1 MKKINNLIVGA
12 GIILASVAV
21 SSCKKT
27 QTTSDGIEYTYI
39 SEGADVTSDGD
50 YVLYNFVAKTSK
62 DSVFISSFDQ
72 PIPPY
77 LQHQDSADAQSGIDE
92 IFLNLK
98 KGDSILVSSKANK
111 IFGPNLPPFLDSAEN
126 VTIAIGVVN
135 VIEEEVF
142 QDYYNDLMAA
152 QQKKQEENAAKQLQ
166 DDVETIEKYIAE
178 NNLQA
183 TKTESGVFYVIEE
196 EGTGAQV
203 EQGNTVSVDYT
214 GYVLDGTVFDT
225 SVESRAKESNTYTE
239 GRDYEPISFSVGQG
253 RVIPGWDEGL
263 LYLKKGSVAKLLIPS
278 PLAYGPSQR
287 SEVIKPNSILIFDVE
302 VTDVQ
307 E

>member
-1 MKKINNLIVGA
+1 MKKINNLILA
-12 GIILASVAV
+12 TGIIVVSVAV

-39 SEGADVTSDGD
+39 NEGKDATKDGD
-50 YVLYNFVAKTSK
+50 YVLYNFMAKTSK
-62 DSVFISSFDQ
+62 DSVFISSYDQ

-77 LQHQDSADAQSGIDE
+77 LQHQDSADATSGIDE

-98 KGDSILVSSKANK
+98 KGDSIRVVSKASK

-126 VTIAIGVVN
+126 VTIEIGVVN

-142 QDYYNDLMAA
+142 QDYYNDLMAG
-152 QQKKQEENAAKQLQ
+152 QQKKQEENAVKQLQ
-166 DDVETIEKYIAE
+166 DDIETIEKYISE

-183 TKTESGVFYVIEE
+183 TKTESGLFYVIEKD
-196 EGTGAQV
+196 GTGAQV
-203 EQGNTVSVDYT
+203 EQGNTISVDYT

-225 SVESRAKESNTYTE
+225 SVESRAKESNTFTE
-239 GRDYEPISFSVGQG
+239 GRDYEPISFPVGQG
-253 RVIPGWDEGL
+253 RVIQGWDEGL
-263 LYLKKGSVAKLLIPS
+263 QYLKKGSVAKLLIPS

-287 SEVIKPNSILIFDVE
+287 SEVIKANSILVFDVE

-307 E
+307 K

>member
-1 MKKINNLIVGA
+1 MKKINNLLLAA
-12 GIILASVAV
+12 GIIVASVAV

-39 SEGADVTSDGD
+39 SEGKDATKDGE
-50 YVLYNFVAKTSK
+50 YVLYNFVAKNSK
-62 DSVFISSFDQ
+62 DSIFISSYDQ

-77 LQHQDSADAQSGIDE
+77 LQHQDGAEAQSGIDE

-98 KGDSILVSSKANK
+98 KGDSIRVVSKANK

-126 VTIAIGVVN
+126 VTIEIGVVN
-135 VIEEEVF
+135 VIEEAVF

-152 QQKKQEENAAKQLQ
+152 QQKKQEENAKQQLQ
-166 DDVETIEKYIAE
+166 DDIETIEKYIAE

-183 TKTESGVFYVIEE
+183 TKTESGLFYVIEKD
-196 EGTGAQV
+196 GTGAQV
-203 EQGNTVSVDYT
+203 EQGNTISVDYT

-225 SVESRAKESNTYTE
+225 SVESRAKESNTFAE
-239 GRDYEPISFSVGQG
+239 GREYVPISFPVGQG
-253 RVIPGWDEGL
+253 RVIQGWDEGL
-263 LYLKKGSVAKLLIPS
+263 QLLKKGSVAKLLIPS

-287 SEVIKPNSILIFDVE
+287 SEVIQANSILVFDVE

-307 E
+307 K

>member
-1 MKKINNLIVGA
+1 MKKINNLLLGA
-12 GIILASVAV
+12 GIILASIAV

-27 QTTSDGIEYTYI
+27 QTTSDGIEYTYV
-39 SEGADVTSDGD
+39 SEGKEATKDGD
-50 YVLYNFVAKTSK
+50 YVLYNFVAKTGN
-62 DSVFISSFDQ
+62 DSVFISSYDQ

-98 KGDSILVSSKANK
+98 KGDSIRVMSKANK
-111 IFGPNLPPFLDSAEN
+111 IFGANLPPFLDSAEN
-126 VTIAIGVVN
+126 ITIEIGVVN
-135 VIEEEVF
+135 VIEQEVF

-152 QQKKQEENAAKQLQ
+152 QQKKQEENAKKQLEEDIQ
-166 DDVETIEKYIAE
+166 TIEKYISE
-178 NNLQA
+178 NNLNA
-183 TKTESGVFYVIEE
+183 TKTESGLFYVIEK
-196 EGTGAQV
+196 EGSGDQV
-203 EQGNTVSVDYT
+203 EQGNTISVDYT
-214 GYVLDGTVFDT
+214 GYVMDGTVFDT
-225 SVESRAKESNTYTE
+225 SVESRAKESNTFTE
-239 GRDYEPISFSVGQG
+239 GRDYEPISFAVGQG

-263 LYLKKGSVAKLLIPS
+263 QYLKEGSVAKLLIPS

-307 E
+307 K

>member
-1 MKKINNLIVGA
+1 MKKINNLLLGA
-12 GIILASVAV
+12 GIILASIAV

-27 QTTSDGIEYTYI
+27 QTTSDGIEYTYV
-39 SEGADVTSDGD
+39 SEGKEATKDGD
-50 YVLYNFVAKTSK
+50 YVLYNFVAKTGN
-62 DSVFISSFDQ
+62 DSVFISSYDQ

-98 KGDSILVSSKANK
+98 KGDSIRVMSKANK
-111 IFGPNLPPFLDSAEN
+111 IFGANIPPFLDSAEN
-126 VTIAIGVVN
+126 ITIEIGVVN
-135 VIEEEVF
+135 VIEQEVF

-152 QQKKQEENAAKQLQ
+152 QQKKQEEDAKKQLEEDIQ
-166 DDVETIEKYIAE
+166 TIEKYISE
-178 NNLQA
+178 NNLTA
-183 TKTESGVFYVIEE
+183 TKTESGLFYVIEK
-196 EGTGAQV
+196 EGTGDQV
-203 EQGNTVSVDYT
+203 EQGNTISVDYT
-214 GYVLDGTVFDT
+214 GYVMDGTVFDT
-225 SVESRAKESNTYTE
+225 SVESRAKDSNTFTE
-239 GRDYEPISFSVGQG
+239 GRDYEPISFAVGQG

-307 E
+307 K

>member
-1 MKKINNLIVGA
+1 MGA
-12 GIILASVAV
+12 GIILASVAL
-21 SSCKKT
+21 SSCKKA

-39 SEGADVTSDGD
+39 SEGKDVTKDGD

-98 KGDSILVSSKANK
+98 KGDSIRVSSKANK
-111 IFGPNLPPFLDSAEN
+111 IFGPNLPPFLDSAEV
-126 VTIAIGVVN
+126 VTIEIGVVN

-152 QQKKQEENAAKQLQ
+152 QQKKQEENAEKQLQ
-166 DDVETIEKYIAE
+166 DDIETIEKYISE

-183 TKTESGVFYVIEE
+183 TKTESGLFYVIEK
-196 EGTGAQV
+196 EGNGDQV
-203 EQGNTVSVDYT
+203 EQGNTISVDYT
-214 GYVLDGTVFDT
+214 GYVMDGTVFDT
-225 SVESRAKESNTYTE
+225 SVESRAKDSNTFME
-239 GRDYEPISFSVGQG
+239 GRDYEPISFPVGQG
-253 RVIPGWDEGL
+253 SVIQGWDEGL
-263 LYLKKGSVAKLLIPS
+263 QLLKKGSVAKLLIPS

-287 SEVIKPNSILIFDVE
+287 SEVIKANSILIFDVE
-302 VTDVQ
+302 VTDVKK
-307 E
+307 